1 MGSVRKPPREGQ
13 RVQHT
18 LLMEAGPLKG
28 LASGEC
34 ALKAKVQ
41 IREVVGIGAEGLS
54 SHNSGDFKG
63 SRSASGLMVVL
74 GYEESVYITFSV
86 TAKPRTH
93 TSELETVEGQ
103 RER

>member
-1 MGSVRKPPREGQ
+1 MGSVRKPPRERQ

-28 LASGEC
+28 LASEEC

-41 IREVVGIGAEGLS
+41 IREVVGVGAEGLS
-54 SHNSGDFKG
+54 SHNPGDFKG
-63 SRSASGLMVVL
+63 SRSDAGLMVVL
-74 GYEESVYITFSV
+74 RYKESVYITFSV

-103 RER
+103 PER